1 VSAFSTSILTI
12 CSFCLSLQS
21 SLAKLLF
28 DAPKGPPPAKRVL
41 AAAFKAREQAEAL
54 QAARASTSQPSTG
67 AHLMGMNQPTIK
79 HESDGDSLGSVDLFD
94 APKEPPPAKRLL
106 ATVIKARE
114 QADRDKSANRDGR
127 HWYDHNLSSL
137 RMHEIG
143 DGNSG
148 RRNDP
153 LIVIINNNYYD

>member
-1 VSAFSTSILTI
+1 
-12 CSFCLSLQS
+12 
-21 SLAKLLF
+21 
-28 DAPKGPPPAKRVL
+28 
-41 AAAFKAREQAEAL
+41 
-54 QAARASTSQPSTG
+54 
-67 AHLMGMNQPTIK
+67 
-79 HESDGDSLGSVDLFD
+79 
-94 APKEPPPAKRLL
+94 
-106 ATVIKARE
+106 VIKARE

-127 HWYDHNLSSL
+127 HWCDHNLSSL